1 MMTAREMACKSNQI
15 SSGWPCSLLVYRWL
29 DGRNNR
35 NVFSYQSASVVT
47 NRHRKNTKGRRWK
60 DIPQHVTAEFLHRH
74 TASPQIVMQWR
85 QTSNK
90 ASKAAI
96 LSITTSLLQ
105 LLKHFKPKR
114 PHQHTHTHKRQQWVF
129 LNKQTPPSRRPR
141 PPRPPKTKWTP
152 FLPPRPAHKTARS
165 APRIARNWLAV
176 PWAVPTETLKQ
187 QLTSSTRREWR

>member
-114 PHQHTHTHKRQQWVF
+114 PHQHTHTHT
-129 LNKQTPPSRRPR
+129 NGNNGS
-141 PPRPPKTKWTP
+141 
-152 FLPPRPAHKTARS
+152 
-165 APRIARNWLAV
+165 
-176 PWAVPTETLKQ
+176 
-187 QLTSSTRREWR
+187 SSTNKHPHREGLDLRDRRKPNGLHSCRRGQHTKQLARRHE